1 VRYRALIAEFVGT
14 FALTFVGVLAIH
26 SAPKEGGLVGI
37 ALAHGLTL
45 AVMVSATGAISGGH
59 INPAVTIGA
68 FLTGK
73 IDALNA
79 IGYLIAQFLGAIA
92 AAAMTFVVLPT
103 ASLSAIH
110 YGTPLPAAGYSWYQ
124 LLLVEA
130 VLTFFLMFVV
140 YGTAID
146 ARAPRVGGLFIGLTV
161 ALDILAGGPITG
173 AAMNPAR
180 FLGPAVFDGSLGYSW
195 LYFIGPILG
204 AAAAA
209 LLYRYALEERL
220 APAARR

>member
-45 AVMVSATGAISGGH
+45 AVMVSATAAISGGH
-59 INPAVTIGA
+59 INPAVTVGA
-68 FLTGK
+68 FVARK
-73 IDALNA
+73 IDTLNA
-79 IGYLIAQFLGAIA
+79 VGYLIAQFLGAIIA
-92 AAAMTFVVLPT
+92 ATMTFVVLPT

-124 LLLVEA
+124 LLLVEG

-180 FLGPAVFDGSLGYSW
+180 FFGPAVFDGSLGYSW
-195 LYFIGPILG
+195 LYFIGPLVG

-209 LLYRYALEERL
+209 LLYRHTLEERL
-220 APAARR
+220 APPARQ

>member
-79 IGYLIAQFLGAIA
+79 IGYLSAQFLGAII